1 MGKKRSN
8 KKPPNFPS
16 GSMPSMTLREES
28 IGKRKTSVNPKSMLK
43 LDHLRNLAVWASG
56 EASIPSLGAF
66 FGHRLAA
73 VRESLGA
80 PPDLSLVTC
89 QRCESIL
96 QPGYNCTIRIEKNR
110 AKARRS
116 RHKRPNISTQNNVV
130 YSCHFCSHRNL
141 KRGTPRGHT
150 KEICPPKAK
159 PPMKSKSSHSIVPK
173 SVNSEKSAMSNP
185 EVKRTDEIASPAMT
199 TEDLVTETPATPSVS
214 TCTTLLEAKRRK
226 RNRSASKKAAEPES
240 NSAALDAEKSV
251 GTSNKR
257 KKKPWTSLK
266 EIAEH
271 SERGNNRSLTH
282 LAIPFLI

>member
-1 MGKKRSN
+1 MTCCSLIPEKYHYYLTTLGVEGFRS
-8 KKPPNFPS
+8 PEYA
-16 GSMPSMTLREES
+16 L
-28 IGKRKTSVNPKSMLK
+28 
-43 LDHLRNLAVWASG
+43 
-56 EASIPSLGAF
+56 
-66 FGHRLAA
+66 
-73 VRESLGA
+73 
-80 PPDLSLVTC
+80 
-89 QRCESIL
+89 CESIL

-116 RHKRPNISTQNNVV
+116 RHKRPNISTQNSVV

-159 PPMKSKSSHSIVPK
+159 PPMKSKSSRPIVLK
-173 SVNSEKSAMSNP
+173 SVNSEKPTMSNP

-199 TEDLVTETPATPSVS
+199 TVDLVTETPATPSVS

-271 SERGNNRSLTH
+271 SERGNNRSLRH